1 MIPTGKINVL
11 YVDDE
16 VNNIN
21 SFKAT
26 FRKDY
31 NVFTAISG
39 PSGLQILKDHIIH
52 VIITDQRMPDMTGVE
67 FLVEVLKEYADPVRI
82 LLTGYTDINAV
93 IDAVN
98 KGHIYYYLN
107 KPWDEQQL
115 RIIIKNAYEIFRLR
129 EENKHLIDQLIT
141 ANGQLEFLLTQKLIS

>member
-1 MIPTGKINVL
+1 MKAEEKINIL

-26 FRKDY
+26 YRRDF
-31 NVFTAISG
+31 NVHIALSG
-39 PSGLQILKDHIIH
+39 KEGLEILRNESIQI
-52 VIITDQRMPDMTGVE
+52 VITDQRMPEMTGVE
-67 FLVEVLKEYADPVRI
+67 FLVEVLRTHPDTIRI
-82 LLTGYTDINAV
+82 LLTGYSDINAV

-98 KGHIYYYLN
+98 KGHIYYYVN

-115 RIIIKNAYEIFRLR
+115 RIIINNGYEIFSLR
-129 EENKHLIDQLIT
+129 EKNKVLLDKLIV
-141 ANGQLEFLLTQKLIS
+141 ANDQLEFLLRQKLLS

>member
-1 MIPTGKINVL
+1 MERLEKISIL

-16 VNNIN
+16 INNLN
-21 SFKAT
+21 SFKAA
-26 FRKDY
+26 FRRDF
-31 NVFTAISG
+31 NVLLATSG
-39 PSGLQILKDHIIH
+39 KEGLEILENNVVH
-52 VIITDQRMPDMTGVE
+52 VIITDQRMPEMTGVD
-67 FLVEVLKEYADPVRI
+67 FLIEVLKKYTDPIRI

-115 RIIIKNAYEIFRLR
+115 KIIIKNAFEIFKLR
-129 EENKHLIDQLIT
+129 EENKILLEELMD
-141 ANGQLEFLLTQKLIS
+141 ANGQLEFLLRQKLIS

>member
-1 MIPTGKINVL
+1 MENFEKINVL

-21 SFKAT
+21 SFRAA

-31 NVFTAISG
+31 NVFTALSG
-39 PSGLQILKDHIIH
+39 IVGLEILRNHPIHI
-52 VIITDQRMPDMTGVE
+52 IITDQRMPEMTGVD
-67 FLVEVLKEYADPVRI
+67 FLVEVLKEFPDPVRI

-98 KGHIYYYLN
+98 KGHIYHYLN
-107 KPWDEQQL
+107 KPWDEQQM
-115 RIIIKNAYEIFRLR
+115 RIIIKNAYEIFSLR
-129 EENKHLIDQLIT
+129 EENKILLEKLIA
-141 ANGQLEFLLTQKLIS
+141 ANNQLEFLLTQKLIS

>member
-1 MIPTGKINVL
+1 MEREEKIKVL

-26 FRKDY
+26 FRRDFY
-31 NVFTAISG
+31 VFTALSAKE
-39 PSGLQILKDHIIH
+39 GLEILRENEIHI
-52 VIITDQRMPDMTGVE
+52 IITDQRMPEMTGVE
-67 FLVEVLKEYADPVRI
+67 FLVEVVKDYPDTIRI
-82 LLTGYTDINAV
+82 LLTGYADINAV

-98 KGHIYYYLN
+98 KGSIYYYLN

-115 RIIIKNAYEIFRLR
+115 RIIIHNSYEKFQLR
-129 EENKHLIDQLIT
+129 EENKILLDKLIT
-141 ANGQLEFLLTQKLIS
+141 ANNQLEFLLRQKLIS

>member
-1 MIPTGKINVL
+1 MERQEKISIL

-16 VNNIN
+16 VNNLN
-21 SFKAT
+21 SFKAA
-26 FRKDY
+26 FRREF
-31 NVFTAISG
+31 NVLLAASG
-39 PSGLQILKDHIIH
+39 TEGLEILQTNVVH
-52 VIITDQRMPDMTGVE
+52 VIITDQRMPQMTGVD
-67 FLVEVLKEYADPVRI
+67 FLIEVLKKYTDPIRI

-115 RIIIKNAYEIFRLR
+115 KIIIKNAYEIFRLR
-129 EENKHLIDQLIT
+129 EENKELITKLID
-141 ANGQLEFLLTQKLIS
+141 ANNQLEFLLRQNLIS